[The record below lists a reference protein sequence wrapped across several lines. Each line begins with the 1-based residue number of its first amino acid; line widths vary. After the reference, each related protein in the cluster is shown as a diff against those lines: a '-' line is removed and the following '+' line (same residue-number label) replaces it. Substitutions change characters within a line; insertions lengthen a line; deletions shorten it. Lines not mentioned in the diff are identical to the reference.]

1 MRWGGGGPPALDA
14 EDTPFL
20 GPGGLAG
27 CGRASS
33 FESEIRWQRAD
44 YGLLR
49 MMELVKRKVEGL

>member
-33 FESEIRWQRAD
+33 FESEIRGKVRSHWEAAGGS
-44 YGLLR
+44 GLTTAF
-49 MMELVKRKVEGL
+49 